1 MNAEIYVTIIK
12 DQRHIMYRVKMDG
25 SMDYMF
31 KYEIIT
37 QNYNEG
43 NKDYNFSFAVADS
56 QNSTCNTEKHKRQI
70 FTKLVGVGA

>member
-1 MNAEIYVTIIK
+1 
-12 DQRHIMYRVKMDG
+12 MDG
-25 SMDYMF
+25 SMDYML

-56 QNSTCNTEKHKRQI
+56 QNSTFNTEKLKRQI
-70 FTKLVGVGA
+70 FTKFVGVGA